1 MKNYAYIILS
11 VCIIGIAMFRLTDK
25 EGAKRVLE
33 ANNYKSIEV
42 YKINYPVAAFSGGRD
57 DFYVTGFK
65 AISPNGTP
73 VTGVVTRG
81 FWKGS
86 TIRLN

>member
-11 VCIIGIAMFRLTDK
+11 VFIIGIAMFRLTDK

-42 YKINYPVAAFSGGRD
+42 YKVAYPKAAFYGGRD
-57 DFYVTGFK
+57 DFYVTGFN
-65 AISPNGTP
+65 AVSPNGTP